1 MIPQETVNLIL
12 DTAQIAD
19 VVSDYVTLKRRGAN
33 FVACCPFHNEKTPS
47 FYVSPS
53 KGIYKCFG
61 CGKAGTAV
69 GFVMEQEHCSYV
81 EALRYLARK
90 YHIEI
95 QETEESAE
103 EIARRQR
110 SESLLLVSEFARK
123 FFSDQLKSGEG
134 RAVGYQYYRSRGIE
148 DATIE
153 RWGLGWAPSGRT
165 ALVDAARAAG
175 YKDEYLLGAGLA
187 VQNEDGSLT
196 DKFRERVMFPIHS
209 VSGRVIAF
217 SGRTLRSDN
226 PAKYVNS
233 PETEIY
239 IKSRNLLGIFFAK
252 SDIAREDRCILVEGN
267 VDVVMMH
274 QLGIT
279 NVVASCGT
287 SLTVEQ
293 VRLIKKFTENITVMY
308 DGDSAGI
315 HAAERAVPMI
325 LAEGMNVRVVLLPDG
340 DDPDSFSRKHTR
352 DEVRDF
358 IAQHEQDFIVFKT
371 EKLLGQAAGD
381 PLRKAGLINDI
392 ADTIAQIPDAVK
404 RSTYA
409 EATAQQF
416 GMEVAI
422 LFDRINRTRRKL
434 QEDARKVAEREER
447 RRQNGL
453 PPNAYE
459 TVTGDVQPAPDQPAA
474 PVESL
479 EENRILGPS
488 ERDLLYFLLRHGCD
502 ELDFESDS
510 DYYSGDEQDK
520 PSVADFIRDAFSDG
534 TRMANGAYA
543 AVYDAYFAG
552 YDEGLGQQE
561 IVKRLLD
568 SEDRRVAEVTSQ
580 LSTEKYRL
588 TVQAFENAMTTTAS
602 WLVVQVP
609 RAILGYAERRM
620 QDRYETLRRA
630 LPEAGSEERET
641 AILQEMVKIQSAQRR
656 IRQRMGREK
665 NTK

>member
-1 MIPQETVNLIL
+1 MIL

-95 QETEESAE
+95 VEEQESAE
-103 EIARRQR
+103 DIARRQR
-110 SESLLLVSEFARK
+110 GESLLLVSEFARK
-123 FFSDQLKSGEG
+123 FFSDQLRSGEG
-134 RAVGYQYYRSRGIE
+134 RAVGYAYYRSRGIE

-153 RWGLGWAPSGRT
+153 HWGLGWAPGGRT

-187 VQNEDGSLT
+187 VQNDDGSLS

-239 IKSRNLLGIFFAK
+239 VKSRNLLGIYFAK
-252 SDIAREDRCILVEGN
+252 AAIAREDRCILVEGN

-293 VRLIKKFTENITVMY
+293 VRLIKKFTENITIMY

-315 HAAERAVPMI
+315 HAALRGIPMV
-325 LAEGMNVRVVLLPDG
+325 LAEGMNVRIVLLPDG
-340 DDPDSFSRKHTR
+340 DDPDSFSRKHTQE
-352 DEVRDF
+352 EVRAFVRDNEKDF
-358 IAQHEQDFIVFKT
+358 VVFKT
-371 EKLLGQAAGD
+371 GLLLGQAAGD

-416 GMEVAI
+416 GIEVSV
-422 LFDRINRTRRKL
+422 LFDRINRTRRQL
-434 QEDARKVAEREER
+434 QEDALKAAEREER
-447 RRQNGL
+447 RRRNGL
-453 PPNAYE
+453 QPNAYE
-459 TVTGDVQPAPDQPAA
+459 TVTGDIRPEPEPAPA
-474 PVESL
+474 PQTWV
-479 EENRILGPS
+479 EENPILAPA
-488 ERDLLYFLLRHGCD
+488 ERELLYFLLRYGCN

-510 DYYSGDEQDK
+510 DYYSGSEQDK

-543 AVYDAYFAG
+543 AVYDAYMDLYAEG
-552 YDEGLGQQE
+552 YGQDE

-568 SEDRRVAEVTSQ
+568 AEDRRVAAVAAE

-588 TVQAFENAMTTTAS
+588 TVSAFERSMTTTES
-602 WLVVQVP
+602 WLVAQVP
-609 RAILGYAERRM
+609 RSILNYAERRM
-620 QDRYETLRRA
+620 QDRYETLCRA
-630 LPEAGSEERET
+630 LPDATAEQEA
-641 AILQEMVKIQSAQRR
+641 AILAEMVKVQAAQRR
-656 IRQRMGREK
+656 IRKKLGREK
-665 NTK
+665 NT

>member
-1 MIPQETVNLIL
+1 MIL

-95 QETEESAE
+95 VEEQESAE
-103 EIARRQR
+103 DIARRQR
-110 SESLLLVSEFARK
+110 GESLLLVSEFARK
-123 FFSDQLKSGEG
+123 FFSDQLRSGEG
-134 RAVGYQYYRSRGIE
+134 RAVGYAYYRSRGIE

-153 RWGLGWAPSGRT
+153 HWGLGWAPGGRT

-187 VQNEDGSLT
+187 VQNDDGSLS

-239 IKSRNLLGIFFAK
+239 VKSRNLLGIYFAK
-252 SDIAREDRCILVEGN
+252 AAIAREDRCILVEGN

-293 VRLIKKFTENITVMY
+293 VRLIKKFTENITIMY

-315 HAAERAVPMI
+315 HAALRGIPMV
-325 LAEGMNVRVVLLPDG
+325 LAEGMNVRIVLLPDG
-340 DDPDSFSRKHTR
+340 DDPDSFSRKHTQE
-352 DEVRDF
+352 EVRAFVRDN
-358 IAQHEQDFIVFKT
+358 EQDFVVFKT
-371 EKLLGQAAGD
+371 GLLLGQAAGD

-416 GMEVAI
+416 GIEVSV
-422 LFDRINRTRRKL
+422 LFDRINRTRRQL
-434 QEDARKVAEREER
+434 QEDALKAAEREER
-447 RRQNGL
+447 RRRNGL
-453 PPNAYE
+453 QPNAYE
-459 TVTGDVQPAPDQPAA
+459 TVTGDIRPEPEPAPTPQTW
-474 PVESL
+474 V
-479 EENRILGPS
+479 EENPILAPA
-488 ERDLLYFLLRHGCD
+488 ERELLYFLLRYGCN

-510 DYYSGDEQDK
+510 DYYSGSEQDK

-534 TRMANGAYA
+534 TRMANSAYA
-543 AVYDAYFAG
+543 AVYDAYMDLYAEG
-552 YDEGLGQQE
+552 YGQDE

-568 SEDRRVAEVTSQ
+568 AEDRRVAAVAAE

-588 TVQAFENAMTTTAS
+588 TVSAFERSMTTTES
-602 WLVVQVP
+602 WLVAQVP
-609 RAILGYAERRM
+609 RSILNYAERRM

-630 LPEAGSEERET
+630 LPDATAEQEA
-641 AILQEMVKIQSAQRR
+641 AILAEMVKVQAAQRR
-656 IRQRMGREK
+656 IRKKLGREK
-665 NTK
+665 NT